1 MFSRNS
7 AAARDR
13 DRDAAPD
20 NGNSRFSVNLNS
32 TNSSLNNNSSVVS
45 NNNAE
50 EGGGGGGVK
59 RVGRGSEKKSRPHS
73 WHSTLQRGLARAR
86 SRSSGRQDKEA
97 RDKQKRA
104 SSALDKGEH
113 WQERE
118 ESDCGHIPETIEICI
133 LLSR

>member
-1 MFSRNS
+1 MLMFSRNS
-7 AAARDR
+7 AAAR

-32 TNSSLNNNSSVVS
+32 TNSSLNNNSSVVA

-118 ESDCGHIPETIEICI
+118 ETDCGHIPYK
-133 LLSR
+133 LLSSLFF

>member
-13 DRDAAPD
+13 DREAAPD

-32 TNSSLNNNSSVVS
+32 TNSSLNNNSSVVA

-50 EGGGGGGVK
+50 EGGGGVK

-118 ESDCGHIPETIEICI
+118 ESDCGHIPETIELSF

>member
-1 MFSRNS
+1 M
-7 AAARDR
+7 
-13 DRDAAPD
+13 
-20 NGNSRFSVNLNS
+20 
-32 TNSSLNNNSSVVS
+32 VS

-50 EGGGGGGVK
+50 EVGGGVK

-104 SSALDKGEH
+104 SSALDKGEL

-118 ESDCGHIPETIEICI
+118 ESDQIVVTSLK
-133 LLSR
+133 LLSSLFFYRDDHYLPENRLTETTSWKVVK

>member
-1 MFSRNS
+1 MLMFSRNS

-13 DRDAAPD
+13 EAAPD

-32 TNSSLNNNSSVVS
+32 SLNNNSSVVA

-50 EGGGGGGVK
+50 EEGGGGVK

-104 SSALDKGEH
+104 SSALDKGGH
-113 WQERE
+113 W
-118 ESDCGHIPETIEICI
+118 
-133 LLSR
+133 

>member
-13 DRDAAPD
+13 EAAPD

-32 TNSSLNNNSSVVS
+32 TNSSLNNNSSVVA

-104 SSALDKGEH
+104 SSALDKGEL

-118 ESDCGHIPETIEICI
+118 ESDCGHIPKTIELSI

>member
-13 DRDAAPD
+13 EAAPD

-32 TNSSLNNNSSVVS
+32 SLNNNSSVVA
-45 NNNAE
+45 NNNAEE

-104 SSALDKGEH
+104 SSALDKGGH

-118 ESDCGHIPETIEICI
+118 RGEVVEVPSPN
-133 LLSR
+133 